1 MSSPDLVAKRGG
13 PVSPSRSALRPL
25 GPDELRITGG
35 FWAEKQELNASVIL
49 QHCESWMERVGW
61 TANFDRVAASTI
73 DEHRDGIEFV
83 DSEIYKLLE
92 AMAWE
97 LARRPSAGLDARY
110 RALVARVTAAQDD
123 DGYLDTAFG
132 HPGQPPRY
140 SDMEFGH
147 ELYCAGF
154 LLQAA
159 VARLRSGLDDE
170 LPAVARRLADHLVRE
185 FGPDGRVAV
194 CGHPEVEVAL
204 AEFSRVTGDARYL
217 ELAQLFIERRG
228 HGLLDPRR
236 FGSEYFQDDVPVR
249 DAVTMRGHAV
259 RALYLAAGA
268 LDVAD
273 ETNDDELA
281 EAVARQWT
289 AAVARRTYIT
299 GGVGSHHQDE
309 AYGEDF
315 ELPPDR
321 AYAETCAGIASVMV
335 SWRLLLRNGDSR
347 YADLIERTLLNT
359 ILASPREDG
368 RAFFYSNTLHQRTP
382 GEQTVD
388 DELNDRAEASMRA
401 SWFQVSCCPTNLA
414 RTLASVAGYFA
425 TATDHGVQLHQ
436 YGDLEISTELVPGRV
451 RLRVE
456 TAYPLSGHVAV
467 TIDEAPAEE
476 ISLSF
481 RIPAWA
487 STGVTVTIA
496 GIPLSATSSAGRL
509 DVRRVFSPGNIV
521 LLELPMAPRLTWPDP
536 RIDAVRG
543 SVAVERGPLVL
554 ALESTDLPSG
564 WTVNEIEVEA
574 ETLAATEQGARLRVR
589 RRLPAGES
597 WPYGSTPARMRDD
610 CAEVDLIA
618 YAHWANRG
626 PSTMRVWLP
635 ARSL

>member
-1 MSSPDLVAKRGG
+1 MSSPDHLAMRGG
-13 PVSPSRSALRPL
+13 PVRPSRSVLRPL

-49 QHCESWMERVGW
+49 QHCETWMERIGW
-61 TANFDRVAASTI
+61 TTNFDRVVAGTI
-73 DEHRDGIEFV
+73 GDHHDGIEFV

-97 LARRPSAGLDARY
+97 LARRPDGALEARY
-110 RALVARVTAAQDD
+110 RALVARVAAAQDD

-140 SDMEFGH
+140 GDMEFGH
-147 ELYCAGF
+147 ELYCAGH

-204 AEFSRVTGDARYL
+204 AEFSRATGDARYL

-236 FGSEYFQDDVPVR
+236 VGREYFQDEMPVR

-309 AYGEDF
+309 AYGDDF

-347 YADLIERTLLNT
+347 YADLIERTLLNN
-359 ILASPREDG
+359 ILVSPREDG

-401 SWFQVSCCPTNLA
+401 PWFQVSCCPTNLA

-436 YGDLEISTELVPGRV
+436 YGDLELSTELVAGRV

-456 TAYPLSGHVAV
+456 TAYPLSGRV
-467 TIDEAPAEE
+467 TVMIDEAPAEE

-481 RIPAWA
+481 RIPDWA
-487 STGVTVTIA
+487 LSGGTVSIA
-496 GIPLSATSSAGRL
+496 GRPLTATSSSGRFE
-509 DVRRVFSPGNIV
+509 VRRVFSPGDIV
-521 LLELPMAPRLTWPDP
+521 LLELPMEPRLTWPDP

-564 WTVNEIEVEA
+564 WTVNEIEVDA
-574 ETLAATEQGARLRVR
+574 GTLAATEQGARLRVR
-589 RRLPAGES
+589 RRYPAGEL
-597 WPYGSTPARMRDD
+597 WPYGSTPARTRDD
-610 CAEVDLIA
+610 CAEADLTA

-635 ARSL
+635 ASSH

>member
-1 MSSPDLVAKRGG
+1 MSSPDLVAERGG
-13 PVSPSRSALRPL
+13 PVVPSRSALRPL
-25 GPDELRITGG
+25 GPDEVRIIGG
-35 FWAEKQELNASVIL
+35 FWADKQELNASAIL
-49 QHCESWMERVGW
+49 PHCETWMERVGW
-61 TANFDRVAASTI
+61 TTNFDRVATGTI
-73 DEHRDGIEFV
+73 GEHRDGIEFV

-97 LARRPSAGLDARY
+97 LGRRTQPELDVRY
-110 RALVARVTAAQDD
+110 RALVARVAAAQDD
-123 DGYLDTAFG
+123 DGYLGTAFG

-159 VARLRSGLDDE
+159 VARLRTGFDDD

-185 FGPDGRVAV
+185 FGPHGRVAI
-194 CGHPEVEVAL
+194 CGHPEVEAAL
-204 AEFSRVTGDARYL
+204 AEFSRATGDTRYL
-217 ELAQLFIERRG
+217 ELARLFVDRRG
-228 HGLLDPRR
+228 HGLLDPVRYGR
-236 FGSEYFQDDVPVR
+236 EYFQDDVPVR

-268 LDVAD
+268 LDVAV
-273 ETNDDELA
+273 ESGDDQLA

-289 AAVARRTYIT
+289 SGVARRTYIT

-309 AYGEDF
+309 AYGDDF

-335 SWRLLLRNGDSR
+335 SWRLLLRSGDSR

-359 ILASPREDG
+359 IMASPREDG

-382 GEQTVD
+382 GEQILD
-388 DELNDRAEASMRA
+388 NELNDRAETIMRA
-401 SWFQVSCCPTNLA
+401 PWFRVSCCPTNLA
-414 RTLASVAGYFA
+414 RTLASVSGYFA

-436 YGDLEISTELVPGRV
+436 YGDLVLCTELASGPVS
-451 RLRVE
+451 LRVE
-456 TAYPLSGHVAV
+456 TEYPRSGRVTV
-467 TIDEAPAEE
+467 TIEAAPAHE

-487 STGVTVTIA
+487 GDRATLSGAGTTLTASTSGWLEVPKVF
-496 GIPLSATSSAGRL
+496 SAGE
-509 DVRRVFSPGNIV
+509 VWV
-521 LLELPMAPRLTWPDP
+521 LELPIEPRITWPDP

-554 ALESTDLPSG
+554 ALESTDLPRG
-564 WTVNEIEVEA
+564 WTVNDIEVE
-574 ETLAATEQGARLRVR
+574 ENTLATTEQGARLRVR
-589 RRLPAGES
+589 RRTAGS
-597 WPYGSTPARMRDD
+597 RLWPYGSRTPATQDD
-610 CAEVDLIA
+610 GIEADLRPYAE
-618 YAHWANRG
+618 WANRG

-635 ARSL
+635 TVSS

>member
-1 MSSPDLVAKRGG
+1 MSSPDHLAMRGG
-13 PVSPSRSALRPL
+13 PVRPSRSVLRPL

-49 QHCESWMERVGW
+49 QHCETWMERIGW
-61 TANFDRVAASTI
+61 TTNFDRVVAGTI
-73 DEHRDGIEFV
+73 GDHHDGIEFV

-97 LARRPSAGLDARY
+97 LARRPDGALEARY
-110 RALVARVTAAQDD
+110 RALVARVAAAQDD

-147 ELYCAGF
+147 ELYCAGH

-204 AEFSRVTGDARYL
+204 AEFSRATGDARYL

-236 FGSEYFQDDVPVR
+236 VGREYFQDEMPVR

-309 AYGEDF
+309 AYGDDF

-347 YADLIERTLLNT
+347 YADLIERTLLNN
-359 ILASPREDG
+359 ILVSPREDG

-401 SWFQVSCCPTNLA
+401 PWFQVSCCPTNLA

-436 YGDLEISTELVPGRV
+436 YGDLELSTELVAGRV

-456 TAYPLSGHVAV
+456 TAYPLSGRV
-467 TIDEAPAEE
+467 TVMIDEAPAEE
-476 ISLSF
+476 ISLSL
-481 RIPAWA
+481 RIPDWA
-487 STGVTVTIA
+487 LSGGTVSIA
-496 GIPLSATSSAGRL
+496 GRPLTATSSSGRFE
-509 DVRRVFSPGNIV
+509 VRRVFSPGDIV
-521 LLELPMAPRLTWPDP
+521 LLELPMEPRLTWPDP

-574 ETLAATEQGARLRVR
+574 GTLAATEQGARLRVR
-589 RRLPAGES
+589 RRYPAGEL
-597 WPYGSTPARMRDD
+597 WPYGSTPARTRDD
-610 CAEVDLIA
+610 CAEADLTA

-635 ARSL
+635 ASSH

>member
-1 MSSPDLVAKRGG
+1 
-13 PVSPSRSALRPL
+13 
-25 GPDELRITGG
+25 
-35 FWAEKQELNASVIL
+35 
-49 QHCESWMERVGW
+49 MERVGW
-61 TANFDRVAASTI
+61 TTNFDRVAAGTI
-73 DEHRDGIEFV
+73 GEHHDGIEFV

-97 LARRPSAGLDARY
+97 LGRRPHRELEARY
-110 RALVARVTAAQDD
+110 RALVVRVAAAQDD
-123 DGYLDTAFG
+123 DGYLGTAFG

-159 VARLRSGLDDE
+159 VARLRTGFDDE
-170 LPAVARRLADHLVRE
+170 LAAVARRLADHLVRE
-185 FGPDGRVAV
+185 FGPDGRVAI
-194 CGHPEVEVAL
+194 CGHPEIEVAL
-204 AEFSRVTGDARYL
+204 VEFSRATGESSYL
-217 ELAQLFIERRG
+217 ELALLFVQRRG

-236 FGSEYFQDDVPVR
+236 FGREYFQDDVPVR

-268 LDVAD
+268 LDVAV
-273 ETNDDELA
+273 ESQDDELA
-281 EAVARQWT
+281 EAVARQW
-289 AAVARRTYIT
+289 ASAVARRTYIT

-368 RAFFYSNTLHQRTP
+368 RAFFYSNTLHQRVQ
-382 GEQTVD
+382 GEQPVD
-388 DELNDRAEASMRA
+388 NELNDRAETSMRA
-401 SWFQVSCCPTNLA
+401 PWFQVSCCPTNLA
-414 RTLASVAGYFA
+414 RTLASLGSYFA
-425 TATDHGVQLHQ
+425 TATGDGVQLHQ
-436 YGDLEISTELVPGRV
+436 YGTLELSTELAAGQV

-456 TAYPLSGHVAV
+456 TSYPLSGRVSV
-467 TIDEAPAEE
+467 TIDEAPTDE

-487 STGVTVTIA
+487 IGTATATISCGALTFTAST
-496 GIPLSATSSAGRL
+496 SRL
-509 DVRRVFSPGNIV
+509 EMRRVFMPGDVVV
-521 LLELPMAPRLTWPDP
+521 LDLHMEPRLTWPDP
-536 RIDAVRG
+536 RIDAVFG
-543 SVAVERGPLVL
+543 AVAIERGPLVL

-564 WTVNEIEVEA
+564 WTVNDIEIEA
-574 ETLAATEQGARLRVR
+574 ETLTPTERGARLRVHR
-589 RRLPAGES
+589 RPPVSES
-597 WPYGSTPARMRDD
+597 WPYGLMPPKAREEGVEADLTP
-610 CAEVDLIA
+610 

-635 ARSL
+635 VSAR